1 MKTSKFIFATI
12 LFIFATILFIS
23 FFYSMYAQTDVS
35 QDSLAVQL
43 QNPLAKLV
51 VFPVNI
57 DYNYGFEPHNGSR
70 VTVQLE
76 PVIPA
81 KLSANWRMIIRAV
94 APFVTQSDIVFDG
107 ENETGLRDFTLSAFF
122 VPTQLSRNGLSFGFG
137 PVVSLPTATN
147 NFLGTEKWSV
157 GPTAVLLKQAN
168 KFTAGILVNQSWS
181 VAGNSDR
188 DDVSTFLFQPFVSQV
203 FNKGWSILGATEILL
218 DWNNDTTNGTAYVLA
233 QKLINLGELPLQC
246 AVGPAIPMG
255 NGNTSDFGFRIRLT
269 ATL

>member
-1 MKTSKFIFATI
+1 MKTGKLTGLTL
-12 LFIFATILFIS
+12 LFVFS
-23 FFYSMYAQTDVS
+23 FWTAFAQTDVAR
-35 QDSLAVQL
+35 DSLALKL

-51 VFPVNI
+51 VFPINI
-57 DYNYGFEPHNGSR
+57 DYNYGFEPHDGSR

-81 KLSANWRMIIRAV
+81 KLSENWRMIIRAV

-107 ENETGLRDFTLSAFF
+107 ESETGLRDFTISAFF
-122 VPTQLSRNGLSFGFG
+122 VPTQWSRNGLSFGFG
-137 PVVSLPTATN
+137 PVIALPTATN
-147 NFLGTEKWSV
+147 DFLGAEKWSL

-168 KFTAGILVNQSWS
+168 KFTAGVLVNQSWS

-188 DDVSTFLFQPFVSQV
+188 ADVSTFLFQPFVSQV
-203 FNKGWSILGATEILL
+203 FNKGWSILGATEILQ
-218 DWNNDTTNGTAYVLA
+218 DWKNDSTNGTVYVLA
-233 QKLINLGELPLQC
+233 QKLLNLGALPLQC
-246 AVGPAIPMG
+246 AIGPAIPIG